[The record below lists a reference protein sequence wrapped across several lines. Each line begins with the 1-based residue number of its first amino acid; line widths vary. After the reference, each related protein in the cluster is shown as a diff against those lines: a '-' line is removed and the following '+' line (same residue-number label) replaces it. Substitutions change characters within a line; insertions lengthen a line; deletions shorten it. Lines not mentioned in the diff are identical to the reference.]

1 MTTPELLTAAE
12 VAVYFDAI
20 EWLVDVIES
29 DQVEAAWTA
38 PSALSR
44 MSTGAVAAHAVT
56 GIVRLEQQLTTED
69 EPSALRPVEIP
80 EFYGP
85 NRMDGPEDD
94 DPLFVALRDGAE
106 KLAAKSRAA
115 VLERCARSVAVLRE
129 LLPRC
134 AAARAVSLLR
144 VPDGQVT
151 LSTYLR
157 TRILE
162 VMVHGDDIVA
172 SIPEWPGPEPPAAA
186 VRICLGVCL
195 ELAEARAGG
204 MEALRSFTRAER
216 ATPGALRVL

>member
-1 MTTPELLTAAE
+1 MTPDLLTGAE
-12 VAVYFDAI
+12 LADYFDAI
-20 EWLVDVIES
+20 EWLVDVIQS
-29 DQVEAAWTA
+29 DQVEAAWAA
-38 PSALSR
+38 PSALAR

-56 GIVRLEQQLTTED
+56 SVLRLEQQLTQED
-69 EPSALRPVEIP
+69 EPGDRRRVEIP

-106 KLAAKSRAA
+106 KLAAKGRSA
-115 VLERCARSVAVLRE
+115 VLKQCARSVAVLRE
-129 LLPRC
+129 LLPHC

-172 SIPEWPGPEPPAAA
+172 SVPEWSGPEPPAAA
-186 VRICLGVCL
+186 VRVCLGVCL

-216 ATPGALRVL
+216 AMPDALRVL